1 MCQVMIFNMKNSST
15 ETKIAMQLETINEM
29 ANNMYHE
36 GVVDGYEI
44 AIRMLKSQANVLT
57 TDTGSSLV
65 WADWL
70 EFKKKAIFDKGV

>member
-1 MCQVMIFNMKNSST
+1 MKNSSI
-15 ETKIAMQLETINEM
+15 ETKIAMQLETVNEM

>member
-1 MCQVMIFNMKNSST
+1 MIFNMKNSST

-29 ANNMYHE
+29 TNNMYHE